1 MKTKTAPQAG
11 ATVGVI
17 SLGCAKNLVDSEHLI
32 ASLLR
37 AGLTL
42 TPDPDKADLL
52 LINTCAFI
60 HDAREEAIDAVLE
73 ACRRKEKGTC
83 RGVIVTGCLPQRY
96 RQQLVR
102 AIPEADAFLGL
113 DALDRVGDIALRILR
128 GEGPIRDIPETAER
142 LFEPGSRRV
151 VLSGGPYAYIKI
163 AEGCDHR
170 CGFCAIPGIR
180 GRHRSRSI
188 DSLAAEAEDLLG
200 QGIRE
205 LNLIS
210 QDTTHYG
217 RDRSDGA
224 DLPALLQRLGR
235 IGGRF
240 WIRVLYGYPTG
251 ITDRLLETMGSIP
264 QVCRYLDVP
273 VQHCDP
279 AVLRAMRRGGTI
291 RAVAE
296 LPARARARLPGVVL
310 RTTCLVGHPGETEA
324 AFGRLGAYVKESAFD
339 HLGVFAFSPEEGTPA
354 AGLRSRPRAATAE
367 RRREALLDAQQAVL
381 DSQAPALIGARDEL
395 LVEKAAERA
404 GGRVQGRTRR
414 QAPEVDGQTLVA
426 GAARAKPGNWLSIN
440 YSARRGIDWLAAG
453 GEGGSTR

>member
-1 MKTKTAPQAG
+1 MKKTAPRAG

-37 AGLTL
+37 AGLRL
-42 TPDPDKADLL
+42 TPQADKADLL

-73 ACRRKEKGTC
+73 ACGRKAKGTC

-96 RQQLVR
+96 HGRLAR
-102 AIPEADAFLGL
+102 AIPEVDAFLGL

-128 GEGPIRDIPETAER
+128 GEGPIRDVPEQAER
-142 LFEPGSRRV
+142 LFEPGPRRV
-151 VLSGGPYAYIKI
+151 ILSGGPYAYVKI

-180 GRHRSRSI
+180 GRHRSRPMDAI
-188 DSLAAEAEDLLG
+188 VAEAEDLLG
-200 QGIRE
+200 RGIRE

-224 DLPALLQRLGR
+224 SLPALLRRLGG

-240 WIRVLYGYPTG
+240 WIRLLYGFPTG
-251 ITDRLLETMGSIP
+251 VTDELLDTMAAIP

-279 AVLRAMRRGGTI
+279 EVLRTMRRGGTVK
-291 RAVAE
+291 AVAD
-296 LPARARARLPGVVL
+296 LPSRVRARLPGVTL

-324 AFGRLGAYVKESAFD
+324 AFLRLAAYVKEAAFD
-339 HLGVFAFSPEEGTPA
+339 HLGVFAFSPEEDTPA
-354 AGLRSRPRAATAE
+354 AVLRNRPRAATAE
-367 RRREALLDAQQAVL
+367 RRREALLDVQQAVL
-381 DSQAPALIGARDEL
+381 DARARMTVGVREEF
-395 LVEKAAERA
+395 LVEKIASGRGARA
-404 GGRVQGRTRR
+404 TGRTRR
-414 QAPEVDGQTLVA
+414 QAPEADGHTLVSGA
-426 GAARAKPGNWLSIN
+426 GRAKPGDWLEIR
-440 YSARRGIDWLAAG
+440 YTARRGVDWLAAG
-453 GEGGSTR
+453 EGGTRR